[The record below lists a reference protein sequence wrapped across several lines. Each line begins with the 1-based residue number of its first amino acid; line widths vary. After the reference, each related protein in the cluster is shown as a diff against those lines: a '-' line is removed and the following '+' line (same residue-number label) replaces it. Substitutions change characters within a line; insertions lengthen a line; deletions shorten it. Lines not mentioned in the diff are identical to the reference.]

1 MAEISLLGNNNA
13 KKSADEYYLIT
24 PSKFW
29 YGVMNM
35 NISIKNTGKFNEH
48 SPTLTSAI
56 RPVVSLKPGTKYVS
70 GIGTMNSP
78 YIVDLDTN

>member
-1 MAEISLLGNNNA
+1 
-13 KKSADEYYLIT
+13 
-24 PSKFW
+24 
-29 YGVMNM
+29 MNM
-35 NISIKNTGKFNEH
+35 NISIKNTGEFNEH
-48 SPTLTSAI
+48 SITITSAI